1 VSAET
6 NTSALRTSSDYLNA
20 VVLLIVAGFAL
31 SACPGPSAEDAA
43 FKRSLEERFGKPFV
57 CETSAHSGYC
67 CQVDK
72 TGRFVPGYES
82 YCTH

>member
-1 VSAET
+1 MSERTKRSIPAPRGDHMTAFLLVVAASA
-6 NTSALRTSSDYLNA
+6 
-20 VVLLIVAGFAL
+20 AL
-31 SACPGPSAEDAA
+31 SGCPGPSSEDAA

-67 CQVDK
+67 CQVDR

>member
-1 VSAET
+1 MSQRINGPMPAPSGNCRAAFLLVAAASA
-6 NTSALRTSSDYLNA
+6 AL
-20 VVLLIVAGFAL
+20 AG
-31 SACPGPSAEDAA
+31 CPGPSSEDAA
-43 FKRSLEERFGKPFV
+43 FKRSLEQRFGKPFV

-72 TGRFVPGYES
+72 TGSFVPGYES